1 MWTWG
6 GGGGKSKSKR
16 ETGFEPVTLRAA
28 IESSTTELPARRKQT
43 FHRQKQTPL
52 ERPNQN
58 LHQHTH
64 TQCFYTASTHI
75 HTNARA
81 HTQRHAHDPTSCKRI
96 RGFVM
101 QEGCTHNAMNP
112 IQRLRRSA
120 TTVSSRAGG
129 TLCRVLP
136 ERGRHRPHVGY
147 IVPPPR
153 AAP

>member
-58 LHQHTH
+58 HHQHTTH
-64 TQCFYTASTHI
+64 NASTQHLHTYTRTRAHI
-75 HTNARA
+75 HSTTHTTPPRA
-81 HTQRHAHDPTSCKRI
+81 KGYEASSCRK
-96 RGFVM
+96 GA
-101 QEGCTHNAMNP
+101 HNAMNP
-112 IQRLRRSA
+112 IQRLRLSA

-129 TLCRVLP
+129 TLCQVLP
-136 ERGRHRPHVGY
+136 QRGRHRPHVGY

-153 AAP
+153 AAS